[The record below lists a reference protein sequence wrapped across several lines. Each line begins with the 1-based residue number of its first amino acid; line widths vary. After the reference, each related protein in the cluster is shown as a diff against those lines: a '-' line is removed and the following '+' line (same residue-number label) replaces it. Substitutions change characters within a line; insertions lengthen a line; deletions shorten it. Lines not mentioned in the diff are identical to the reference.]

1 MTLDE
6 AIKHCE
12 EVSMECEAS
21 GKTQCSLDHRQLMN
35 WLIELKQ
42 LRAAANK

>member
-1 MTLDE
+1 MMTLEE

-12 EVSMECEAS
+12 EVLPIAETS
-21 GKTQCSLDHRQLMN
+21 QCAKEHMQLRD

-42 LRAAANK
+42 YKENKQ